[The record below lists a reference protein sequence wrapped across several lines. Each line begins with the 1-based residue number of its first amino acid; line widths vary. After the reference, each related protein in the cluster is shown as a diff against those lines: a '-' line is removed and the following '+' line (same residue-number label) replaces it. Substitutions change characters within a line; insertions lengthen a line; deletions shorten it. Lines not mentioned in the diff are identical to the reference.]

1 MWHLKLQTFV
11 NSLLKDKS
19 GANAVEFA
27 IVVPVLLLIVLGII
41 QFGIILFTY
50 NNMVQAAREAA
61 RTLAVQETNATEAQQ
76 IALNQLGFS
85 GLPFTVTICE
95 PVVVTPPHGPACA
108 PPLNPASDV
117 SVMITVPLS
126 EATIV
131 DILGLFSTGDL
142 QATVTMRKEV

>member
-61 RTLAVQETNATEAQQ
+61 RTLAVQETTAADAQT

-85 GLPFTVTICE
+85 GLAFTVTICE
-95 PVVVTPPHGPACA
+95 PAGPTCSA
-108 PPLNPASDV
+108 PLDPASDV